1 VSHGQPKRH
10 GPHQSIRSISIRMI
24 NAHECTLVSAHDAQ
38 KENGV
43 WTVDRLQY
51 AVPCTAFANTVLYR
65 ASVRE
70 HLSWDVGG
78 REAGH
83 ARRERLTLHRRARR
97 VEGTCATSEQRAQSA
112 LSAQRRQPDVRRRGD
127 DVGCG
132 DGQQP
137 VAVCVPFPA
146 AATTRME
153 MMASLKVRRQKSTSF
168 GSLQQ
173 HNAAAVATPPRR
185 GKGCLAHMVAHTARG
200 NSECRSSNM
209 QAHCR
214 SRSSSSIV
222 TITRLLSAR

>member
-1 VSHGQPKRH
+1 MPSAACSHT
-10 GPHQSIRSISIRMI
+10 
-24 NAHECTLVSAHDAQ
+24 AT
-38 KENGV
+38 
-43 WTVDRLQY
+43 
-51 AVPCTAFANTVLYR
+51 CTATPPCRHAATLR
-65 ASVRE
+65 PRAGQASVRE
-70 HLSWDVGG
+70 HVSW
-78 REAGH
+78 EAGH
-83 ARRERLTLHRRARR
+83 ARRERLTLLRRDRR
-97 VEGTCATSEQRAQSA
+97 VEGTCATSEQRARSA
-112 LSAQRRQPDVRRRGD
+112 LCAQRRQPDVRRRGG

-153 MMASLKVRRQKSTSF
+153 MVASLKVRRQKSTSF

-185 GKGCLAHMVAHTARG
+185 GKGCLAHMVAHAARR

-209 QAHCR
+209 QAHWR

>member
-1 VSHGQPKRH
+1 MTADRYDWRISICCGIPWLPGYTHPAYHVSHGQPKRH

-97 VEGTCATSEQRAQSA
+97 VEGTCATSEQRARSA
-112 LSAQRRQPDVRRRGD
+112 LSAHHWQPNVRRRGGD
-127 DVGCG
+127 MGCG

-137 VAVCVPFPA
+137 VAVGVGPF
-146 AATTRME
+146 
-153 MMASLKVRRQKSTSF
+153 RRQ
-168 GSLQQ
+168 QP
-173 HNAAAVATPPRR
+173 H
-185 GKGCLAHMVAHTARG
+185 
-200 NSECRSSNM
+200 EWW
-209 QAHCR
+209 
-214 SRSSSSIV
+214 
-222 TITRLLSAR
+222 